1 MWAQERSTGDLLWP
15 TKEFPI
21 ISVSTFGP
29 RPHDGRY
36 LYYKH
41 SLAIWWCHQTI
52 HEVEL
57 RRAPDRSFNKN
68 NKTTS
73 IENTTHTV
81 LCGTVYKWTTSDWSY
96 LGSWWQTD
104 PYCLFFPFNCGVLE
118 CIGHFTHT
126 AKVLCNKKKKEKQ
139 MKLKWWIWMC
149 TVRTKKIRTRVHTEH
164 SSSEV
169 WTQPERSL
177 RTQQAELRSI
187 ARFSLMRSCTCLS
200 RRMHGE
206 YLAPKWIRASWE
218 GRGWN
223 KTMF

>member
-21 ISVSTFGP
+21 ISVPTFGP

-73 IENTTHTV
+73 IENTTHTA
-81 LCGTVYKWTTSDWSY
+81 LCGTVYKWTTSDRSY

-104 PYCLFFPFNCGVLE
+104 PYCLLFPFNCGVLE

-126 AKVLCNKKKKEKQ
+126 AKVLCNKKKKKKQ

-149 TVRTKKIRTRVHTEH
+149 TFRTKK
-164 SSSEV
+164 
-169 WTQPERSL
+169 
-177 RTQQAELRSI
+177 
-187 ARFSLMRSCTCLS
+187 
-200 RRMHGE
+200 
-206 YLAPKWIRASWE
+206 
-218 GRGWN
+218 N
-223 KTMF
+223 